1 MTPMRRTLSPAAVC
15 LACIACIGTVN
26 ARAQQVV
33 TTQQIQIG
41 PGGDGGPMQMLAP
54 GRQPKTGTG
63 SLRGR
68 VVAIDTGTA
77 VRRAQVRISG
87 PDIGTKTALTDAQ
100 GRYEFRDLPAGQFN
114 VSVSKSGFVTMQYG
128 QTRPFE
134 PGRRIELADAQ
145 KMDKADVSLPRGSV
159 LAGRVADEFGEAV
172 AEAEVTAM
180 RLQFTNGKRRLV
192 PSGRTGTT
200 NDLGQ
205 YRIYGLP
212 PGEYYVSATL
222 RNMNSMVM
230 DILGGGAGG
239 PTGSNQNSGYAATY
253 YPSTPTPGE
262 AQRVALAVGQE
273 LASVDIQLQP
283 VRLAKITGTAVGSDG
298 RPMTGAMV
306 MLMPTMKDAMQFMP
320 GGTSRTD
327 KDGNFTL
334 TSVTPG
340 EYSLQVQSL
349 GGMIQAAGANMSFVF
364 RTNDSSTPAASPSQ
378 EREFAVATVNVAGE
392 DITGMVVV
400 GTRGAKATGTISY
413 GGAAKPDG
421 TQGIRVSASP
431 VDVDSNPMP
440 TFGGSNVKDTGAF
453 EVEGL
458 IGQRVFRAAN
468 LPKGWVLKSVKLN
481 GQDITDRGVEF
492 KPGEDVSGLEI
503 ELTNKTTS
511 VNGSVTDDKNQPL
524 KDYTVVVFAEDASK
538 WTMPMSRWTASSRP
552 DQDGRFKFAN
562 LPPGAYYAIA
572 VEYVAQGEW
581 SDPEWLAR
589 AAKMATRF
597 TLEEGSAKALDLK
610 LSGS

>member
-1 MTPMRRTLSPAAVC
+1 MSRTLSVGVVCACLGAAF
-15 LACIACIGTVN
+15 APS

-41 PGGDGGPMQMLAP
+41 PGGDGGPMQMLPP
-54 GRQPKTGTG
+54 GRQAKTGTG
-63 SLRGR
+63 GLKGR
-68 VVAIDTGTA
+68 IVANDTGNA

-100 GRYEFRDLPAGQFN
+100 GRYEFKDLPAGRFN
-114 VSVSKSGFVTMQYG
+114 VSVSKSGFVTMSYG
-128 QTRPFE
+128 QSRPFE
-134 PGRRIELADAQ
+134 PGRPIELADAQ

-159 LAGRVADEFGEAV
+159 LAGRVVDEFGEAV

-180 RLQFTNGKRRLV
+180 RMQFTNGKRKLV
-192 PSGRTGTT
+192 PSGRNGTT

-205 YRIYGLP
+205 FRIYGLP

-230 DILGGGAGG
+230 DILGSGSGG

-262 AQRVALAVGQE
+262 AQRLALAVGQE

-283 VRLAKITGTAVGSDG
+283 VKLAKITGNAVGSDG
-298 RPMTGAMV
+298 KPMSGAMV
-306 MLMPTMKDAMQFMP
+306 MLMPAMKDAMQFMP

-327 KDGNFTL
+327 ANGNFTL
-334 TSVTPG
+334 NSVTPG

-349 GGMIQAAGANMSFVF
+349 GGMMQAAGANMSFTF
-364 RTNDSSTPAASPSQ
+364 RTSDGTSSQAADQ
-378 EREFAVATVNVAGE
+378 REFAVATVNVAGE

-400 GTRGAKATGTISY
+400 GTRGAKAAGTITY
-413 GGAAKPDG
+413 GDGAKPDG
-421 TQGIRVSASP
+421 TAGIRVMASP

-440 TFGGSNVKDTGAF
+440 MFGGSNVKDTGAF

-458 IGQRVFRAAN
+458 VGQRIFRALN
-468 LPKGWVLKSVKLN
+468 LPKGWILKSVKVN
-481 GQDITDRGVEF
+481 GEDVTDKGVEF
-492 KPGEDVSGLEI
+492 KPGEDVSGIDI
-503 ELTNKTTS
+503 ELTSKTTS
-511 VNGSVTDDKNQPL
+511 ITGGVTDDKSQPL
-524 KDYTVVVFAEDASK
+524 KDFTVVVFAEDQA
-538 WTMPMSRWTASSRP
+538 RWTLPQNRWTGSSRP
-552 DQDGRFKFAN
+552 DQDGRFKFSS

-589 AAKMATRF
+589 AAKKATRF
-597 TLEEGSAKALDLK
+597 TLDEGGTKTLDLK